1 MTQVELMENLAAFLK
16 NVVREYESQQS
27 DGSYTPI
34 TVYSGYLPVKTNAK
48 ESESCIYVLVLEC
61 EDGDE
66 QSAAKVEIGF
76 SIIDGDTS
84 EGWRS
89 LFNLME
95 HVRQAL
101 LKKRTVANKHRL
113 ILPIKSKVADEQP
126 FPQWQGLMTVS
137 YTLGNK
143 LWLLTKKA
151 VRPLSLNA

>member
-1 MTQVELMENLAAFLK
+1 MTQV
-16 NVVREYESQQS
+16 
-27 DGSYTPI
+27 
-34 TVYSGYLPVKTNAK
+34 
-48 ESESCIYVLVLEC
+48 
-61 EDGDE
+61 DE

-113 ILPIKSKVADEQP
+113 ILPIKFKVADEQP

-137 YTLGNK
+137 YTLGKPVEEEINYGY
-143 LWLLTKKA
+143 
-151 VRPLSLNA
+151 

>member
-16 NVVREYESQQS
+16 NVVLEYESQQS
-27 DGSYTPI
+27 DGTYSPI
-34 TVYSGYLPVKTNAK
+34 NVYPGYLPVKTNAK

-66 QSAAKVEIGF
+66 LSAAKVEIGF

-101 LKKRTVANKHRL
+101 LKKRTIANKHRL

-137 YTLGNK
+137 YTLGK
-143 LWLLTKKA
+143 L
-151 VRPLSLNA
+151 VEEEINYGY